1 MTIRLGLILLL
12 AMVSVSSTSLVVR
25 SVATVPALVL
35 AFWRMLTASG
45 MLWSYSAIRPAGSLS
60 PINKRR
66 IIFAGFFLGCHF
78 ACFFLGVR
86 NTSIANA
93 TLLGCMAPIFTVFI
107 SIFQKK
113 KINKMTY
120 VGLIVALIGGGIIQ
134 SGDLSLNNANLFG
147 NSIALLSA
155 LFIAITFVLA
165 EEIRQET
172 NSIVY
177 GRSLFFVASI
187 TVLLIAATAGDSI
200 LNFKHSDI
208 PWFLFLGLVPSI
220 FGHNLLN
227 YAVKYITP
235 TAVSSVPLGE
245 PIIASIFAL
254 LLFEEAIPIG
264 ALLGGPVVL
273 IGVFI
278 IINNQAVSTSE

>member
-1 MTIRLGLILLL
+1 MTVRIGLILLL

-35 AFWRMLTASG
+35 AFWRMFTASG
-45 MLWSYSAIRPAGSLS
+45 MLWGYSVIRPAGGLS
-60 PINKRR
+60 PINKKR
-66 IIFAGFFLGCHF
+66 IIFAGIFLGCHF
-78 ACFFLGVR
+78 ACFFLGIR

-107 SIFQKK
+107 AILQKK

-120 VGLIVALIGGGIIQ
+120 VGLIVAIVGGGIVQ
-134 SGDLSLNNANLFG
+134 SGDISLNSANLFG

-155 LFIAITFVLA
+155 LFLAITFVLA

-172 NSIVY
+172 DNVVY

-187 TVLLIAATAGDSI
+187 TVLFIATTTGDSV
-200 LNFKHSDI
+200 LNFMPADI

-245 PIIASIFAL
+245 PIIASLFGL
-254 LLFEEAIPIG
+254 LLFGEAIPFG

-273 IGVFI
+273 IGVYI
-278 IINNQAVSTSE
+278 IIKHQAVSAGD

>member
-1 MTIRLGLILLL
+1 MTVRIGLILLL

-35 AFWRMLTASG
+35 AFWRMFTASG
-45 MLWSYSAIRPAGSLS
+45 MLWGYSVIRPAGSLS
-60 PINKRR
+60 LINKKR
-66 IIFAGFFLGCHF
+66 IIFAGIFLGCHF
-78 ACFFLGVR
+78 ACFFLGIR

-93 TLLGCMAPIFTVFI
+93 TLLGCVAPIFTVII

-120 VGLIVALIGGGIIQ
+120 VGLIIAIVGGGIVQ
-134 SGDLSLNNANLFG
+134 SGDISLNSANLFG

-155 LFIAITFVLA
+155 LFLAITFVLA

-172 NSIVY
+172 ANVVY

-187 TVLLIAATAGDSI
+187 TVLFIAATAGDSI
-200 LNFKHSDI
+200 LNFKSADI

-254 LLFEEAIPIG
+254 LLFGEAIPIG

-273 IGVFI
+273 IGVYI
-278 IINNQAVSTSE
+278 IINNQAVSSGD

>member
-1 MTIRLGLILLL
+1 MTVRIGLILLL

-35 AFWRMLTASG
+35 AFWRMFTASG
-45 MLWSYSAIRPAGSLS
+45 MLWGYSVIRPAGSLS
-60 PINKRR
+60 LINKKR
-66 IIFAGFFLGCHF
+66 IIFAGIFLGCHF
-78 ACFFLGVR
+78 ACFFLGIR

-93 TLLGCMAPIFTVFI
+93 TLLGCVAPIFTVII

-120 VGLIVALIGGGIIQ
+120 VGLIIAIVGGGIVQ
-134 SGDLSLNNANLFG
+134 SGDISLNSANLFG

-155 LFIAITFVLA
+155 LFLAITFVLA

-172 NSIVY
+172 ANVVY

-187 TVLLIAATAGDSI
+187 TVLFIAATAGDSI
-200 LNFKHSDI
+200 LNFKPGDI

-245 PIIASIFAL
+245 PIIASLFGL
-254 LLFEEAIPIG
+254 LLFGEAIPFG

-273 IGVFI
+273 IGVYI
-278 IINNQAVSTSE
+278 IINNQAVSAGD

>member
-1 MTIRLGLILLL
+1 MTVRIGLILLL

-35 AFWRMLTASG
+35 AFWRMFTASG
-45 MLWSYSAIRPAGSLS
+45 MLWSYSVIRPAGKLS
-60 PINKRR
+60 PINKKR
-66 IIFAGFFLGCHF
+66 IIFAGIFLGCHF

-93 TLLGCMAPIFTVFI
+93 TLLGCMAPIFTVII

-120 VGLIVALIGGGIIQ
+120 VGLSVALIGGGIIQ

-187 TVLLIAATAGDSI
+187 TALLIAATAGDSI
-200 LNFKHSDI
+200 LNFKPSDI

-235 TAVSSVPLGE
+235 TAVSAVPLGE
-245 PIIASIFAL
+245 PIIASIFGL
-254 LLFEEAIPIG
+254 LLFGEAIPFG

-273 IGVFI
+273 IGVYI
-278 IINNQAVSTSE
+278 IINNQAVSAGD

>member
-12 AMVSVSSTSLVVR
+12 AMVSVSSTSLVIR

-45 MLWSYSAIRPAGSLS
+45 MLWSYSVIRPAGTLS
-60 PINKRR
+60 SANKKR
-66 IIFAGFFLGCHF
+66 IIFAGIFLGCHF

-177 GRSLFFVASI
+177 GRTLFFVASI

-200 LNFKHSDI
+200 LNFKAGDI

-254 LLFEEAIPIG
+254 LLFGETIPIG
-264 ALLGGPVVL
+264 AILGGPVVL
-273 IGVFI
+273 IGVYI
-278 IINNQAVSTSE
+278 IINNQAVSSGD

>member
-45 MLWSYSAIRPAGSLS
+45 MLWSYSVIRPAGKLS
-60 PINKRR
+60 SANKKR
-66 IIFAGFFLGCHF
+66 IIFAGIFLGCHF
-78 ACFFLGVR
+78 ACFFIGIR

-93 TLLGCMAPIFTVFI
+93 TLLGCVAPIFTVII

-120 VGLIVALIGGGIIQ
+120 VGLIIAIVGGGIVQ
-134 SGDLSLNNANLFG
+134 SGDISLNSANLFG

-155 LFIAITFVLA
+155 LFLAITFVLA

-172 NSIVY
+172 ANVVY

-200 LNFKHSDI
+200 LNFKAGDI

-254 LLFEEAIPIG
+254 LLFGEAIPFG

-273 IGVFI
+273 IGVYI
-278 IINNQAVSTSE
+278 IINNQAVSSGD

>member
-1 MTIRLGLILLL
+1 MTVRIGLILLL

-35 AFWRMLTASG
+35 AFWRMFTASG
-45 MLWSYSAIRPAGSLS
+45 MLWGYSAIRPAGSLS
-60 PINKRR
+60 LINKKR
-66 IIFAGFFLGCHF
+66 IIFAGIFLGCHF

-93 TLLGCMAPIFTVFI
+93 TLLGCVAPIFTVII

-120 VGLIVALIGGGIIQ
+120 VGLIVAIVGGGIVQ
-134 SGDLSLNNANLFG
+134 SGDISLNSANLFG

-155 LFIAITFVLA
+155 LFLAITFVLA

-172 NSIVY
+172 ANVVY

-187 TVLLIAATAGDSI
+187 TVLFIAATAGDSI
-200 LNFKHSDI
+200 LNFKAGDI

-254 LLFEEAIPIG
+254 LLFGEAIPIG

-273 IGVFI
+273 IGVYI
-278 IINNQAVSTSE
+278 IINNQAVSSGD

>member
-1 MTIRLGLILLL
+1 MTVRIGLILLL
-12 AMVSVSSTSLVVR
+12 AMFSVSSTSLVVR

-35 AFWRMLTASG
+35 AFWRMFTASG
-45 MLWSYSAIRPAGSLS
+45 MLWGYSVIRPAGKLS
-60 PINKRR
+60 PINKKR
-66 IIFAGFFLGCHF
+66 IIFAVIFLGCHF
-78 ACFFLGVR
+78 ACFFLGIR

-93 TLLGCMAPIFTVFI
+93 TLLGCLAPIFTVFI
-107 SIFQKK
+107 AIFQKK

-120 VGLIVALIGGGIIQ
+120 VGLIVAIIGVGIVQ
-134 SGDLSLNNANLFG
+134 SGDISLNNTNLFG
-147 NSIALLSA
+147 DSIALLSA
-155 LFIAITFVLA
+155 LFLAFTFVLA

-172 NSIVY
+172 NSVVY
-177 GRSLFFVASI
+177 GRSLFFVAAL
-187 TVLLIAATAGDSI
+187 TLLLIATTAGDSI
-200 LNFKHSDI
+200 LNFGVEDI

-245 PIIASIFAL
+245 PVIASLFGL
-254 LLFEEAIPIG
+254 LLFGEAIPLG

-273 IGVFI
+273 IGVYI
-278 IINNQAVSTSE
+278 IINNQAVSAGD

>member
-1 MTIRLGLILLL
+1 MTVRIGLILLL

-25 SVATVPALVL
+25 SVVTVPALVL
-35 AFWRMLTASG
+35 AFWRMFTASG
-45 MLWSYSAIRPAGSLS
+45 MLWGYSVIRPAGSLS
-60 PINKRR
+60 LINKKR
-66 IIFAGFFLGCHF
+66 IIFAGIFLGCHF
-78 ACFFLGVR
+78 ACFFLGIR

-93 TLLGCMAPIFTVFI
+93 TLLGCVAPIFTVII

-120 VGLIVALIGGGIIQ
+120 VGLIIAIVGGGIVQ
-134 SGDLSLNNANLFG
+134 SGDISLNSANLFG

-155 LFIAITFVLA
+155 LFLAITFVLA

-172 NSIVY
+172 ANVVY

-187 TVLLIAATAGDSI
+187 TVLFIAATAGDSI
-200 LNFKHSDI
+200 LNFKPGDI

-245 PIIASIFAL
+245 PIIASLFAL
-254 LLFEEAIPIG
+254 LLFGEAIPFG
-264 ALLGGPVVL
+264 ALLGGPIVL
-273 IGVFI
+273 IGVYI
-278 IINNQAVSTSE
+278 IIKHQAVSADD

>member
-1 MTIRLGLILLL
+1 MTVRIGLILLL

-35 AFWRMLTASG
+35 AFWRMFTASG
-45 MLWSYSAIRPAGSLS
+45 MLWSYSVIRPAGKLS
-60 PINKRR
+60 PINKKR
-66 IIFAGFFLGCHF
+66 IIFAGIFLGCHF
-78 ACFFLGVR
+78 ACFFLGIR

-107 SIFQKK
+107 STFQKK

-120 VGLIVALIGGGIIQ
+120 VGLIVAIVGGGIVQ
-134 SGDLSLNNANLFG
+134 SGDISLNSANLFG

-155 LFIAITFVLA
+155 LFLAITFVLA

-172 NSIVY
+172 DNVVY

-187 TVLLIAATAGDSI
+187 TVLLIATTAGDSI
-200 LNFKHSDI
+200 LDFNIVDI
-208 PWFLFLGLVPSI
+208 PWFLFLGLVPSV

-254 LLFEEAIPIG
+254 LLFGEAIPIG

-273 IGVFI
+273 IGVYI
-278 IINNQAVSTSE
+278 IINNQAVYSGG

>member
-1 MTIRLGLILLL
+1 MTVRLGFILLL

-35 AFWRMLTASG
+35 AFWRMFTASG
-45 MLWSYSAIRPAGSLS
+45 MLWGYSVIRPAGSLS
-60 PINKRR
+60 TINKKR
-66 IIFAGFFLGCHF
+66 IIFAGIFLGCHF
-78 ACFFLGVR
+78 ACFFLGIR

-93 TLLGCMAPIFTVFI
+93 TLLGCVAPIFTVII

-120 VGLIVALIGGGIIQ
+120 VGLVIAIVGGGIVQ
-134 SGDLSLNNANLFG
+134 SGDISLNSANLFG

-155 LFIAITFVLA
+155 LFLAMTFVLA

-172 NSIVY
+172 NSVVY
-177 GRSLFFVASI
+177 GRSLFFVAAI
-187 TVLLIAATAGDSI
+187 TVLFIAATAGDSI
-200 LNFKHSDI
+200 LNFKPSDI
-208 PWFLFLGLVPSI
+208 PWFIFLGLVPSV

-235 TAVSSVPLGE
+235 TAVSAVPLGE
-245 PIIASIFAL
+245 PIIASIFGL
-254 LLFEEAIPIG
+254 LLFGEAIPFA

-273 IGVFI
+273 IGVYI
-278 IINNQAVSTSE
+278 IINNQAVSSGD

>member
-1 MTIRLGLILLL
+1 MTVRLGLILLL

-35 AFWRMLTASG
+35 AFWRMFTASG
-45 MLWSYSAIRPAGSLS
+45 MLWSYSVIRPAGKLS
-60 PINKRR
+60 SANKKR
-66 IIFAGFFLGCHF
+66 IIFAGIFLGCHF
-78 ACFFLGVR
+78 ACFFLGIR

-93 TLLGCMAPIFTVFI
+93 TLLGCVAPIFTVFI

-120 VGLIVALIGGGIIQ
+120 VGLSVSLIGGGIIQ
-134 SGDLSLNNANLFG
+134 SGDISLDSANLFG

-155 LFIAITFVLA
+155 LFLAITFVLA

-177 GRSLFFVASI
+177 GRTLFFVASI
-187 TVLLIAATAGDSI
+187 TVLLIATTAGNSI
-200 LNFKHSDI
+200 LNFKAGDI

-254 LLFEEAIPIG
+254 LLFGEAIPIG

-273 IGVFI
+273 IGVYI
-278 IINNQAVSTSE
+278 IINNQAVSSGD

>member
-1 MTIRLGLILLL
+1 MTLRIGLILLL

-35 AFWRMLTASG
+35 AFWRMFTASG
-45 MLWSYSAIRPAGSLS
+45 MLWGYSVIRPAGGLS
-60 PINKRR
+60 PINKKR
-66 IIFAGFFLGCHF
+66 IIFAGIFLGCHF
-78 ACFFLGVR
+78 ACFFLGIR

-107 SIFQKK
+107 AILQKK

-120 VGLIVALIGGGIIQ
+120 VGLIVAIVGGGIVQ
-134 SGDLSLNNANLFG
+134 SGDISLNSANLFG

-155 LFIAITFVLA
+155 LFLAITFVLA

-172 NSIVY
+172 DNVVY

-187 TVLLIAATAGDSI
+187 TVLFIATTMGDSV
-200 LNFKHSDI
+200 LNFKPGDI

-254 LLFEEAIPIG
+254 LLFGEAIPFG

-273 IGVFI
+273 IGVYI
-278 IINNQAVSTSE
+278 IIKHQAVSAGD

>member
-1 MTIRLGLILLL
+1 MTVRLGLILLL

-35 AFWRMLTASG
+35 AFWRMFTASG
-45 MLWSYSAIRPAGSLS
+45 MLWSYSVIRPAGKLS
-60 PINKRR
+60 SVNKKR
-66 IIFAGFFLGCHF
+66 IIFAGIFLGCHF

-120 VGLIVALIGGGIIQ
+120 VGLVIALVGGGIIQ
-134 SGDLSLNNANLFG
+134 SGDISLNNANLFG

-165 EEIRQET
+165 EQIRQET
-172 NSIVY
+172 DNVAY

-187 TVLLIAATAGDSI
+187 TVLLIATMAGDSI
-200 LNFKHSDI
+200 LDFKAGDI

-245 PIIASIFAL
+245 PIIASIFGL
-254 LLFEEAIPIG
+254 LLFGEAIPIG

-273 IGVFI
+273 IGVYI
-278 IINNQAVSTSE
+278 IINNQAVSAGG

>member
-1 MTIRLGLILLL
+1 MTVRIGLILLL

-35 AFWRMLTASG
+35 AFWRMFTASG
-45 MLWSYSAIRPAGSLS
+45 MLWSYSVIRPADKLS
-60 PINKRR
+60 PINKKR
-66 IIFAGFFLGCHF
+66 IIFAGIFLECHF
-78 ACFFLGVR
+78 ACFFLGIR

-113 KINKMTY
+113 KMNKMTY
-120 VGLIVALIGGGIIQ
+120 VGLIVAIIGGGIVQ
-134 SGDLSLNNANLFG
+134 SGDISLNSANLFG

-155 LFIAITFVLA
+155 LFLAITFVLA
-165 EEIRQET
+165 KEIRQET
-172 NSIVY
+172 ANVVY

-187 TVLLIAATAGDSI
+187 TVLFIATTTGDSV
-200 LNFKHSDI
+200 LNFTVGDI

-254 LLFEEAIPIG
+254 LLFGETIPIG

-273 IGVFI
+273 IGVYI
-278 IINNQAVSTSE
+278 IINNQAVSASD

>member
-1 MTIRLGLILLL
+1 MTVRIGLILLL

-35 AFWRMLTASG
+35 AFWRMFTASG
-45 MLWSYSAIRPAGSLS
+45 MLWGYSVIRPAGSLS
-60 PINKRR
+60 LINKKR
-66 IIFAGFFLGCHF
+66 IIFAGIFLGCHF
-78 ACFFLGVR
+78 ACFFLGIR

-93 TLLGCMAPIFTVFI
+93 TLLGCVAPIFTVII

-120 VGLIVALIGGGIIQ
+120 VGLIIAIVGGGIVQ
-134 SGDLSLNNANLFG
+134 SGAISLNSANLFG

-155 LFIAITFVLA
+155 LFLAITLVLA

-172 NSIVY
+172 ANVVY

-187 TVLLIAATAGDSI
+187 TVLFIAATAGDSI
-200 LNFKHSDI
+200 LNFKPGDI

-245 PIIASIFAL
+245 PIIASLFGL
-254 LLFEEAIPIG
+254 LLFGEAIPFG
-264 ALLGGPVVL
+264 ALLGGPIVL
-273 IGVFI
+273 IGVYI
-278 IINNQAVSTSE
+278 IIKHQAVSADD

>member
-1 MTIRLGLILLL
+1 MTLRIGLILLL

-35 AFWRMLTASG
+35 AFWRMFTASG
-45 MLWSYSAIRPAGSLS
+45 MLWGYSVIRPAGGLS
-60 PINKRR
+60 PINKKR
-66 IIFAGFFLGCHF
+66 IIFAGIFLGCHF
-78 ACFFLGVR
+78 ACFFLGIR

-107 SIFQKK
+107 AILQKK

-120 VGLIVALIGGGIIQ
+120 VGLIVAIVGGGIVQ
-134 SGDLSLNNANLFG
+134 SGDISLNSANLFG

-155 LFIAITFVLA
+155 LFLAITFVLA

-172 NSIVY
+172 DNVVY

-187 TVLLIAATAGDSI
+187 TVLFIATTTGDSV
-200 LNFKHSDI
+200 LNFMPADI

-245 PIIASIFAL
+245 PIIASLFGL
-254 LLFEEAIPIG
+254 LLFGEAIPFG

-273 IGVFI
+273 IGVYI
-278 IINNQAVSTSE
+278 IIKHQAVSAGD

>member
-1 MTIRLGLILLL
+1 MTVRIGLILLL
-12 AMVSVSSTSLVVR
+12 AMFSVSSTSLVVR

-35 AFWRMLTASG
+35 AFWRMFTASG
-45 MLWSYSAIRPAGSLS
+45 MLWGYSVMRPTGKLS
-60 PINKRR
+60 PINKKR
-66 IIFAGFFLGCHF
+66 IIFAGIFLGCHF
-78 ACFFLGVR
+78 ACFFLGIR

-93 TLLGCMAPIFTVFI
+93 TLLGCMAPIFTVFVA
-107 SIFQKK
+107 IFQKK

-120 VGLIVALIGGGIIQ
+120 LGLIIAIIGGGIVQ
-134 SGDLSLNNANLFG
+134 SGDISLNNTNLFG
-147 NSIALLSA
+147 DSIALLSA
-155 LFIAITFVLA
+155 LFLAFTFVLA

-172 NSIVY
+172 NSVVY

-187 TVLLIAATAGDSI
+187 TLLLIAATAGDSI
-200 LNFKHSDI
+200 LKFKAGDI

-245 PIIASIFAL
+245 PIIASLFGL
-254 LLFEEAIPIG
+254 LLFGEAIPLG

-273 IGVFI
+273 IGVYI
-278 IINNQAVSTSE
+278 IINNQAVSAGN

>member
-1 MTIRLGLILLL
+1 MTVRIGLILLL

-35 AFWRMLTASG
+35 AFWRMFTASG
-45 MLWSYSAIRPAGSLS
+45 MLWSYSVIRPAGKLS
-60 PINKRR
+60 PINKKR
-66 IIFAGFFLGCHF
+66 IIFAGIFLGCHF
-78 ACFFLGVR
+78 ACFFLGIR

-120 VGLIVALIGGGIIQ
+120 VGLIIAIVGGGIVQ
-134 SGDLSLNNANLFG
+134 SGDISLNSANLFG

-155 LFIAITFVLA
+155 LFLAITFVLA

-172 NSIVY
+172 ANVVY

-187 TVLLIAATAGDSI
+187 TVLFIAATAGDSI
-200 LNFKHSDI
+200 LNFKPGDI

-245 PIIASIFAL
+245 PIIASLFGL
-254 LLFEEAIPIG
+254 LLFGEAIPFG
-264 ALLGGPVVL
+264 ALLGGPIVL
-273 IGVFI
+273 IGVYI
-278 IINNQAVSTSE
+278 IIKHQAVSADD

>member
-1 MTIRLGLILLL
+1 MTVRIGLILLL

-35 AFWRMLTASG
+35 AFWRMFTASG
-45 MLWSYSAIRPAGSLS
+45 MLWSYSVIRPAGKLS
-60 PINKRR
+60 PINKKR
-66 IIFAGFFLGCHF
+66 IIFAGIFLGCHF
-78 ACFFLGVR
+78 ACFFLGIR

-113 KINKMTY
+113 KMNKMTY
-120 VGLIVALIGGGIIQ
+120 VGLIVAIIGGGIVQ
-134 SGDLSLNNANLFG
+134 SGDISLNSANLFG

-155 LFIAITFVLA
+155 LFLAITFVLA

-172 NSIVY
+172 ANVVY

-187 TVLLIAATAGDSI
+187 TVLFIATTTGDSV
-200 LNFKHSDI
+200 LNFTVGDI

-254 LLFEEAIPIG
+254 LLFGETIPIG

-273 IGVFI
+273 IGVYI
-278 IINNQAVSTSE
+278 IINNQAVSASD

>member
-1 MTIRLGLILLL
+1 MTVRIGLILLL

-35 AFWRMLTASG
+35 AFWRMFTASG
-45 MLWSYSAIRPAGSLS
+45 MLWSYSVIRPAGKLS
-60 PINKRR
+60 PINKKR
-66 IIFAGFFLGCHF
+66 IIFAGIFLGCHF
-78 ACFFLGVR
+78 ACFFLGIR

-107 SIFQKK
+107 STFQKK

-120 VGLIVALIGGGIIQ
+120 VGLIVAIVGGGIVQ
-134 SGDLSLNNANLFG
+134 SGDISLNSANLFG

-155 LFIAITFVLA
+155 LFLAITFVLA

-172 NSIVY
+172 DNVVY

-187 TVLLIAATAGDSI
+187 TVLLIAATVGDSI
-200 LNFKHSDI
+200 LNFKAADI

-254 LLFEEAIPIG
+254 LLFGEAIPIG

-273 IGVFI
+273 IGVYI
-278 IINNQAVSTSE
+278 IINNQAVSSGD

>member
-1 MTIRLGLILLL
+1 MTVRIGLILLL

-35 AFWRMLTASG
+35 AFWRMFTASG
-45 MLWSYSAIRPAGSLS
+45 MLWSYSVIRPAGKLS
-60 PINKRR
+60 PINKKR
-66 IIFAGFFLGCHF
+66 IIFAGIFLGCHF
-78 ACFFLGVR
+78 ACFFLGIR

-120 VGLIVALIGGGIIQ
+120 VGLIVAIVGGGIVQ
-134 SGDLSLNNANLFG
+134 SGDISLSSANLFG

-155 LFIAITFVLA
+155 LFLAITFVLA
-165 EEIRQET
+165 EDIRQKT
-172 NSIVY
+172 DNVVY

-187 TVLLIAATAGDSI
+187 TVLFIAATAGDSI
-200 LNFKHSDI
+200 LNFTAGDI

-245 PIIASIFAL
+245 PVIASLFGL
-254 LLFEEAIPIG
+254 LLFGEAIPFG
-264 ALLGGPVVL
+264 ALLGGPIVL
-273 IGVFI
+273 IGVYI
-278 IINNQAVSTSE
+278 IIKHQAVSAGD

>member
-1 MTIRLGLILLL
+1 MTVRIGFILLL

-35 AFWRMLTASG
+35 AFWRMFTASG
-45 MLWSYSAIRPAGSLS
+45 MLWGYSAIRPSGRLS
-60 PINKRR
+60 PINKKR
-66 IIFAGFFLGCHF
+66 IIFAGIFLGCHF
-78 ACFFLGVR
+78 ACFFLGIR

-107 SIFQKK
+107 AIFQKRA
-113 KINKMTY
+113 INKMTY
-120 VGLIVALIGGGIIQ
+120 AGLIVAIVGGWIVQ
-134 SGDLSLNNANLFG
+134 SGGLSLNSANLFG
-147 NSIALLSA
+147 DSIALLSA
-155 LFIAITFVLA
+155 LFLAVTFVLA
-165 EEIRQET
+165 EKIRQNT
-172 NSIVY
+172 DNVVY

-187 TVLLIAATAGDSI
+187 TVLLIASTAGDSI
-200 LNFKHSDI
+200 LNFNATDI

-227 YAVKYITP
+227 YTVKYITP

-245 PIIASIFAL
+245 PVIASLFGL
-254 LLFEEAIPIG
+254 LLFGEAIPLG

-273 IGVFI
+273 IGVYI
-278 IINNQAVSTSE
+278 IISNQAISADA

>member
-1 MTIRLGLILLL
+1 MTVRLGFILLL
-12 AMVSVSSTSLVVR
+12 AMVSVSSASLVVR

-35 AFWRMLTASG
+35 AFWRMFTASG
-45 MLWSYSAIRPAGSLS
+45 MLWGYSVIRPAGNLS
-60 PINKRR
+60 TINKKR
-66 IIFAGFFLGCHF
+66 IIFAGIFLGCHF
-78 ACFFLGVR
+78 ACFFLGIR

-93 TLLGCMAPIFTVFI
+93 TLLGCVAPIFTVII

-113 KINKMTY
+113 KFNKMTY
-120 VGLIVALIGGGIIQ
+120 VGLVIAIVGGGVVQ
-134 SGDLSLNNANLFG
+134 SGDISLNGANLFG

-155 LFIAITFVLA
+155 LFLAITFVLA

-172 NSIVY
+172 ANVVY

-187 TVLLIAATAGDSI
+187 TVLFIATTMGDSV
-200 LNFKHSDI
+200 LNFKPGDI

-254 LLFEEAIPIG
+254 LLFGEAIPFG

-273 IGVFI
+273 IGVYI
-278 IINNQAVSTSE
+278 IIYNQAVSTGD

>member
-1 MTIRLGLILLL
+1 
-12 AMVSVSSTSLVVR
+12 
-25 SVATVPALVL
+25 
-35 AFWRMLTASG
+35 
-45 MLWSYSAIRPAGSLS
+45 
-60 PINKRR
+60 
-66 IIFAGFFLGCHF
+66 
-78 ACFFLGVR
+78 
-86 NTSIANA
+86 
-93 TLLGCMAPIFTVFI
+93 
-107 SIFQKK
+107 
-113 KINKMTY
+113 MTY
-120 VGLIVALIGGGIIQ
+120 AGLIVAVVGGWIVQ

-147 NSIALLSA
+147 DSIALLSA
-155 LFIAITFVLA
+155 LFLAFTFVLA

-187 TVLLIAATAGDSI
+187 TVLFIATTVGDSI
-200 LNFKHSDI
+200 LDFKAEDI

-245 PIIASIFAL
+245 PIIASLFGL
-254 LLFEEAIPIG
+254 LLFGEAIPFG

-273 IGVFI
+273 IGVYI
-278 IINNQAVSTSE
+278 IINNQVVSAGD

>member
-1 MTIRLGLILLL
+1 MTVRLGLILLL
-12 AMVSVSSTSLVVR
+12 AMVSVSSTSLVIR

-35 AFWRMLTASG
+35 AFWRMFTASG
-45 MLWSYSAIRPAGSLS
+45 MLWSYSVIRPAGKLS
-60 PINKRR
+60 SVNKKR
-66 IIFAGFFLGCHF
+66 IIFAGIFLGCHF

-120 VGLIVALIGGGIIQ
+120 VGLVIALVGGGIIQ
-134 SGDLSLNNANLFG
+134 SGDISLNNANLFG
-147 NSIALLSA
+147 KSIALLSA

-172 NSIVY
+172 NNVAY

-187 TVLLIAATAGDSI
+187 TVLLIATMAGDSI
-200 LNFKHSDI
+200 LNFKAGDI
-208 PWFLFLGLVPSI
+208 PWFLFLGLVPSL

-245 PIIASIFAL
+245 PIIASLFGL
-254 LLFEEAIPIG
+254 LLFGEAIPIG
-264 ALLGGPVVL
+264 AILGGPIVL
-273 IGVFI
+273 IGVYI
-278 IINNQAVSTSE
+278 IINNQAVSAGG

>member
-1 MTIRLGLILLL
+1 MTVRIGLILLL
-12 AMVSVSSTSLVVR
+12 AMFSVSSTSLVVR

-35 AFWRMLTASG
+35 AFWRMFTASG
-45 MLWSYSAIRPAGSLS
+45 MLWGYSVIRPAGKLS
-60 PINKRR
+60 PINKKR
-66 IIFAGFFLGCHF
+66 IIFAGIFLGCHF
-78 ACFFLGVR
+78 ACFFLGIR

-107 SIFQKK
+107 AIFQKK

-120 VGLIVALIGGGIIQ
+120 LGLIIAIIGGGIVQ
-134 SGDLSLNNANLFG
+134 SGDISLNNTNLFG
-147 NSIALLSA
+147 DSIALLSA
-155 LFIAITFVLA
+155 LFLAFTFVLA

-172 NSIVY
+172 NSVVY

-187 TVLLIAATAGDSI
+187 TLLLIAATAGDSI
-200 LNFKHSDI
+200 LKFKVGDI

-245 PIIASIFAL
+245 PVIASLFGL
-254 LLFEEAIPIG
+254 LLFGEAIPLG

-273 IGVFI
+273 IGVYI
-278 IINNQAVSTSE
+278 IINNQAVSAGN

>member
-1 MTIRLGLILLL
+1 MTVRIGLILLL

-35 AFWRMLTASG
+35 AFWRMFTASG
-45 MLWSYSAIRPAGSLS
+45 MLWGYSVIRPAGGLS
-60 PINKRR
+60 PINKKR
-66 IIFAGFFLGCHF
+66 IIFAGIFLGCHF
-78 ACFFLGVR
+78 ACFFLGIR

-120 VGLIVALIGGGIIQ
+120 VGLILAIVGGGIVQ
-134 SGDLSLNNANLFG
+134 SGDISLNSVNLFG

-155 LFIAITFVLA
+155 LFLAITFVLA

-187 TVLLIAATAGDSI
+187 TVLFIATTTGDSI
-200 LNFKHSDI
+200 LNFKIGDI

-245 PIIASIFAL
+245 PIIASIFGL
-254 LLFEEAIPIG
+254 LLFGEAIPIG

-273 IGVFI
+273 IGVYI
-278 IINNQAVSTSE
+278 IINNQGVSSGD

>member
-1 MTIRLGLILLL
+1 MTVRLGLILLL

-35 AFWRMLTASG
+35 AFWRMFTASG
-45 MLWSYSAIRPAGSLS
+45 MLWSYSVVRPAGKLS
-60 PINKRR
+60 SVNKKR
-66 IIFAGFFLGCHF
+66 IIFAGIFLGCHF

-120 VGLIVALIGGGIIQ
+120 VGLVIALVGGGIIQ
-134 SGDLSLNNANLFG
+134 SGDISLNNANLFG

-165 EEIRQET
+165 EQIRQET
-172 NSIVY
+172 DNVAY

-187 TVLLIAATAGDSI
+187 TVLLIAITAGDSI
-200 LNFKHSDI
+200 LDFKAGDI

-254 LLFEEAIPIG
+254 LLFGEAIPVG
-264 ALLGGPVVL
+264 ALLGGPVIL
-273 IGVFI
+273 IGVYI
-278 IINNQAVSTSE
+278 IINNQATSSGD

>member
-35 AFWRMLTASG
+35 AFWRMFTASG
-45 MLWSYSAIRPAGSLS
+45 MLWGYSVIRPAGSLS
-60 PINKRR
+60 LINKKR
-66 IIFAGFFLGCHF
+66 IIFAGIFLGCHF
-78 ACFFLGVR
+78 ACFFLGIR

-93 TLLGCMAPIFTVFI
+93 TLLGCVAPIFTVII

-120 VGLIVALIGGGIIQ
+120 VGLIIAIVGGGSVQ
-134 SGDLSLNNANLFG
+134 SGDISLNSANLFG

-155 LFIAITFVLA
+155 LFLAITFVLA

-172 NSIVY
+172 ANVVY

-187 TVLLIAATAGDSI
+187 TVLFIAATAGDSI
-200 LNFKHSDI
+200 LNFKPGDI

-245 PIIASIFAL
+245 PIIASLFAL
-254 LLFEEAIPIG
+254 LLFGEAIPFG
-264 ALLGGPVVL
+264 ALLGGPIVL
-273 IGVFI
+273 IGVYI
-278 IINNQAVSTSE
+278 IIKHQAVSADD

>member
-1 MTIRLGLILLL
+1 MTVRIGLILLL

-35 AFWRMLTASG
+35 AFWRMFTASG
-45 MLWSYSAIRPAGSLS
+45 MLWSYSVIRPAGKLS
-60 PINKRR
+60 PINKKR
-66 IIFAGFFLGCHF
+66 IIFAGIFLGCHF
-78 ACFFLGVR
+78 ACFFLGIR

-113 KINKMTY
+113 KINKMTD
-120 VGLIVALIGGGIIQ
+120 VGLIIAIVGGGIVQ
-134 SGDLSLNNANLFG
+134 SGDISLNSANLFG

-155 LFIAITFVLA
+155 LFLAITFVLA

-172 NSIVY
+172 DNVVY

-187 TVLLIAATAGDSI
+187 TVLLIAATVGDSI
-200 LNFKHSDI
+200 LNFKSADI

-254 LLFEEAIPIG
+254 LLFGEAIPIG
-264 ALLGGPVVL
+264 ALLGGPIVL
-273 IGVFI
+273 IGVYI
-278 IINNQAVSTSE
+278 IINNQAVSSGD

>member
-1 MTIRLGLILLL
+1 MTVRIGLILLL

-35 AFWRMLTASG
+35 AFWRMFTASG
-45 MLWSYSAIRPAGSLS
+45 MLWSYSVIRPADKLS
-60 PINKRR
+60 PINKKR
-66 IIFAGFFLGCHF
+66 IIFAGIFLGCHF
-78 ACFFLGVR
+78 ACFFLGIR

-113 KINKMTY
+113 KMNKMTY
-120 VGLIVALIGGGIIQ
+120 VGLIVAIIGGGIVQ
-134 SGDLSLNNANLFG
+134 SGDISLNNANLFG

-155 LFIAITFVLA
+155 LFLAITFVLA
-165 EEIRQET
+165 KEIRQET
-172 NSIVY
+172 ANVVY

-187 TVLLIAATAGDSI
+187 TVLFIATTTGDSV
-200 LNFKHSDI
+200 LNFTVGDI

-254 LLFEEAIPIG
+254 LLFGETIPIG

-273 IGVFI
+273 IGVYI
-278 IINNQAVSTSE
+278 IINNQAVSTSD

>member
-1 MTIRLGLILLL
+1 M
-12 AMVSVSSTSLVVR
+12 
-25 SVATVPALVL
+25 ATVPALVL

-45 MLWSYSAIRPAGSLS
+45 MLWSYSVIRPAGKLS
-60 PINKRR
+60 SANKKR
-66 IIFAGFFLGCHF
+66 IIFAGIFLGCHF

-93 TLLGCMAPIFTVFI
+93 TLLGCMAPIFTVII

-120 VGLIVALIGGGIIQ
+120 VGLSVALIGGGIIQ

-200 LNFKHSDI
+200 LNFKAGDI

-235 TAVSSVPLGE
+235 TAVSAVPLGE
-245 PIIASIFAL
+245 PIIASIFGL
-254 LLFEEAIPIG
+254 LLFGETIPFG
-264 ALLGGPVVL
+264 ALLGGPIVL
-273 IGVFI
+273 IGVYI
-278 IINNQAVSTSE
+278 IINNQAVSAGD

>member
-1 MTIRLGLILLL
+1 MTVRLGFILLL

-35 AFWRMLTASG
+35 AFWRMFTASG
-45 MLWSYSAIRPAGSLS
+45 MLWGYSVIRPAGNLS
-60 PINKRR
+60 TINKKR
-66 IIFAGFFLGCHF
+66 IIFAGIFLGCHF
-78 ACFFLGVR
+78 ACFFLGIR

-93 TLLGCMAPIFTVFI
+93 TLLGCVAPIFTVII

-113 KINKMTY
+113 KFNKMTY
-120 VGLIVALIGGGIIQ
+120 VGLVIAIVGGGVVQ
-134 SGDLSLNNANLFG
+134 SGDISLNSANLFG

-155 LFIAITFVLA
+155 LFLAMTFVLA

-187 TVLLIAATAGDSI
+187 TILFIATMAGDSI

-208 PWFLFLGLVPSI
+208 PWFLFLGLVPSV

-235 TAVSSVPLGE
+235 TAVSAVPLGE
-245 PIIASIFAL
+245 PIIASIFGL
-254 LLFEEAIPIG
+254 LLFGEAIPFG

-273 IGVFI
+273 IGVYI
-278 IINNQAVSTSE
+278 IINNQAVSAGD